1 MTLTEIFLAA
11 TAVSCAFGWL
21 MAIWET
27 REVMRLAQLNHQ
39 RERFAM
45 AAMQGLCANPD
56 FQLLCEHLPVMA
68 ISQAEA
74 LIAALKSTPEPE

>member
-27 REVMRLAQLNHQ
+27 REVQRLAQLDRKN
-39 RERFAM
+39 A
-45 AAMQGLCANPD
+45 P
-56 FQLLCEHLPVMA
+56 
-68 ISQAEA
+68 
-74 LIAALKSTPEPE
+74 